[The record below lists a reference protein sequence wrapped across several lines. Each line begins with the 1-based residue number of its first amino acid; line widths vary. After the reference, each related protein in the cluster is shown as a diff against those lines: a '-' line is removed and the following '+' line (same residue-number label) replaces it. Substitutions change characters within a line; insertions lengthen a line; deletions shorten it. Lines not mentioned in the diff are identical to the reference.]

1 MRLKVIRADAS
12 LKHVALLGRLDIQ
25 GVNDIQYEFQQETT
39 VGPIPT
45 VVDLSKVTYIA
56 SLGIGMLV
64 SAAKYMERS
73 GVRMVLLSPSA
84 MVSKALLASG
94 LDHVI
99 PIADGEA
106 AALELLR

>member
-1 MRLKVIRADAS
+1 MRLKVIRADES

-39 VGPIPT
+39 VAPRPT

-73 GVRMVLLSPSA
+73 GAKMVLLRPSA
-84 MVSKALLASG
+84 LVGKALEASG
-94 LDHVI
+94 LGHVM
-99 PIADGEA
+99 PIVEEEG